1 MKLTIKTLKQVSY
14 TVEIAQEASVADLKQ
29 EIEAKHSFDSK
40 SMKLL
45 YSGSVLEDQKLLSE
59 IGIKDGHVIM
69 MMNAK
74 ARPQNIAKEEIK
86 EEKKEEEPV
95 PNTISKETEKVNIP
109 SVSKVVPA
117 KDYSKEIQSLAEM
130 GFSQEMSKNAIEAA
144 KGNVNL
150 AIDYLYNGIP
160 SNQGQGQGRQ
170 NPQLSEFMDE
180 EEEFEPIE
188 IDPEMLNNLDLND
201 PNTLKTIASI
211 VKIIIQEDPSQLSNL
226 LSDIEETN
234 PEIIDFIKEH
244 EAEFKSMIEQPIS
257 PQDLLLFQSLAGS
270 SDQQLLPEEG
280 DDDNEDV
287 PEGLQNILNQAQNL
301 LNAGPG
307 DITTNLNLSQTDRES
322 VDRLKNLGFSEDEA
336 LQAFMACDRNETL
349 AANFLFDNKFKDD
362 MNIDCKINY

>member
-14 TVEIAQEASVADLKQ
+14 TVEIDQEASVASLKQ

-45 YSGSVLEDQKLLSE
+45 YSGSVLEDQKILSE

-86 EEKKEEEPV
+86 EEKKQEEPV
-95 PNTISKETEKVNIP
+95 PSSIKNETEKVNIP
-109 SVSKVVPA
+109 SVSKVLPA
-117 KDYSKEIQSLAEM
+117 KDFSKEIQSLAEM

-160 SNQGQGQGRQ
+160 SNQGQSGQ

-180 EEEFEPIE
+180 EEEYEPIE
-188 IDPEMLNNLDLND
+188 LDPEILNNLDLND

-211 VKIIIQEDPSQLSNL
+211 VKIIIQEDPSQLSNI

-244 EAEFKSMIEQPIS
+244 ETEFKSLIEQPIS

-287 PEGLQNILNQAQNL
+287 PEGIQNILNMAQNL
-301 LNAGPG
+301 HNSGPS
-307 DITTNLNLSQTDRES
+307 DLTSNLSQTDKES
-322 VDRLKNLGFSEDEA
+322 VDRLKNLGFSEEEA
-336 LQAFMACDRNETL
+336 VQAFMACDKNETL
-349 AANFLFDNKFKDD
+349 AANFLFDNRFKDD
-362 MNIDCKINY
+362 MNIDCKIKD